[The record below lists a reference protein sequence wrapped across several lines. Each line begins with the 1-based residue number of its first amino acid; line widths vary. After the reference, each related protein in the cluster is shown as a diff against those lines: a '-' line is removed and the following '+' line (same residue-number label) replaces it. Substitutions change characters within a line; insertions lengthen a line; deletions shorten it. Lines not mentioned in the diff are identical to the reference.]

1 MIVGSI
7 NIELKQMGDWSHLS
21 EASQTLSS
29 LSRRVRLEA
38 KYNVRRERD
47 NYYGRNKCFPKGL

>member
-21 EASQTLSS
+21 EVSQTLSS
-29 LSRRVRLEA
+29 LSRRV
-38 KYNVRRERD
+38 
-47 NYYGRNKCFPKGL
+47 